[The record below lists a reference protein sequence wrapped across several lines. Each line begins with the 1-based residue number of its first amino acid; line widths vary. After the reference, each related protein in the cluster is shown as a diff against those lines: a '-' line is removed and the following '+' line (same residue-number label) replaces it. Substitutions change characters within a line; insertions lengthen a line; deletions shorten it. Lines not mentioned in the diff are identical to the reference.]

1 MTKSQDTQKLTAEE
15 QEAVD
20 LFRRLPKAETDEI
33 LIKTFEMAALDYAVK
48 VLQCAKKEL
57 MKNKTP

>member
-20 LFRRLPKAETDEI
+20 LFKRLSKAETDEI
-33 LIKTFEMAALDYAVK
+33 LVKTFEMAALDYTVK